1 MAARAG
7 PADLPRITA
16 EPQLTAANIIRSMAV
31 NAGLF
36 RYLSHDFAR
45 IFLR

>member
-1 MAARAG
+1 MTAPAG
-7 PADLPRITA
+7 PSDLARITA
-16 EPQLTAANIIRSMAV
+16 QPQLTAANIIRSMAG

-36 RYLSHDFAR
+36 RYLSRDFVR